1 MTLTRRTF
9 LKGLGALALT
19 AAASC
24 RRAQEYA
31 IEPEGCPEWM
41 LPGESACFA
50 SCMPWATGAV
60 PLLAV
65 CHGGVPT
72 SLQPN
77 PHYASIRP
85 GLPAFV
91 QASLLDL
98 YDPSRPTSPIAHGKP
113 WAWRGVRDAFRA
125 WAKGMREGRR
135 TAFLFPEGH
144 SPLRSLL
151 AKELSAFPGVSF
163 YAWDTVALPRAT
175 TFADLDAVI
184 HASMGRP
191 MRFRHGFGTLDDLA
205 ADLPHLDLLFILTPA
220 DPAAFN
226 PSFAQALSCTPAE
239 TVRFASLHPDTT
251 ASLCPYLIPQTHFL
265 EEWGA
270 EADAAGNLC
279 LRQPVT
285 LPLRP
290 ALSEA
295 ETLLA
300 MLNGGLPEEGAQAEA
315 SPIRPWLMCLVPE
328 LNAALRR
335 GIVPHAA
342 PCPAPLPPGDATKSS
357 PAFYL
362 HPYFADGRFRHNA
375 WLRETYCPL
384 SGYAGA
390 PAVFLPGATAA
401 PVTVHAARW
410 NLPGWVQPGISRP
423 CLPMLP
429 ECLETTPNELS
440 TSPGPSWAYHAA
452 RPLPPATPPTRGHAE
467 SPLPKGESGPQWHL
481 IIDLSACI
489 GCGACTLACR
499 AENNVPTVGDEDM
512 RYGRDIQWL
521 RIDRYLDS
529 RQRLHYVPSA
539 CRQCRNA
546 PCEAACPVNAT
557 VRTSD
562 GLNAMVYPRCWGTRY
577 CAAACPYKARTF
589 NFRDYAR
596 ASQRATH
603 LPPNPHVTVR
613 SRGVMEKCTY
623 CVQRLQAAKHHGEP
637 PRTACQLACP
647 TQAIR
652 LSRSLP
658 NTPADTRFDIA
669 HTQPATIYTNLS
681 FSFP

>member
-9 LKGLGALALT
+9 LKGLGALALA

-41 LPGESACFA
+41 LPGESTCFA
-50 SCMPWATGAV
+50 SCMPWATGAI

-65 CHGGVPT
+65 CHNGVPT

-77 PHYASIRP
+77 PHYAGVRP
-85 GLPAFV
+85 GLPAFA

-98 YDPSRPTSPIAHGKP
+98 YDPSRLASPIAHGKP
-113 WAWRGVRDAFRA
+113 WAWQGVQGAFRA
-125 WAKGMREGRR
+125 WAKGLEEGRR
-135 TAFLFPEGH
+135 TAFLFPEGY

-151 AKELSAFPGVSF
+151 AKELSAFPNAFF
-163 YAWDTVALPRAT
+163 YAWDTVALPQAA
-175 TFADLDAVI
+175 TFARLDAVI

-191 MRFRHGFGTLDDLA
+191 VRFRHGFGSLADLA
-205 ADLPHLDLLFILTPA
+205 ADLPRLDLLFILTPA
-220 DPAAFN
+220 DPAAFD
-226 PSFAQALSCTPAE
+226 PGFAQALDRTPAE
-239 TVRFASLHPDTT
+239 TVRFASLHPDAT
-251 ASLCPYLIPQTHFL
+251 ARQCQYIIPQTHFL

-270 EADAAGNLC
+270 EADAYGNLC

-295 ETLLA
+295 EALLA
-300 MLNGGLPEEGAQAEA
+300 LLSGGLPKEDIQAEA
-315 SPIRPWLMCLVPE
+315 SPIRPWLTRLVPD
-328 LNAALRR
+328 LDAALRR
-335 GIVPHAA
+335 GVIPHAA
-342 PCPAPLPPGDATKSS
+342 PCPDPLPPGGTGSL
-357 PAFYL
+357 AFYL

-390 PAVFLPGATAA
+390 PAVFLPGGAAA

-410 NLPGWVQPGISRP
+410 KLPGWVQPGIPRP

-429 ECLETTPNELS
+429 ECLG
-440 TSPGPSWAYHAA
+440 TSPGDFSFTSGPGWAYRSA
-452 RPLPPATPPTRGHAE
+452 RPLPPPAQGQAEPPPAKE
-467 SPLPKGESGPQWHL
+467 ENSQQWRL

-557 VRTSD
+557 VRTSE

-577 CAAACPYKARTF
+577 CAAACPYQSRTF

-596 ASQRATH
+596 ASQRATQ
-603 LPPNPHVTVR
+603 LPPNPRVTVR

-623 CVQRLQAAKHHGEP
+623 CVQRLQAAKRHGEP
-637 PRTACQLACP
+637 PRTACELACP

-658 NTPADTRFDIA
+658 HAPLDTRFDIA
-669 HTQPATIYTNLS
+669 QTQPSTVYANLS
-681 FSFP
+681 RQPII